1 MSRATQTIGA
11 GFKALGGANLASFS
25 LEFLSQSGSRRPGS
39 TETIVVPYAEMGRDR
54 SCAIR
59 FDSTEKTVSR
69 KHAAISHENGQYY
82 ITPLS
87 QTNQTF
93 INSVPVNGKTLLS
106 NGSEIQ
112 LSSSGP
118 RMRFLASQTKTST
131 MRLTQ
136 RMQMFA
142 SQSLRP
148 YRTAVIVLAVILVGS
163 IAGMSYMLKQSNEQ
177 INVLVNENEISK
189 AAFKKQ
195 LAEQKKN
202 KKAQDALN
210 SSLKDLNKQLSETKK
225 KLEEETK
232 ANKAIRKQVQL
243 EQNIK
248 DALDKYEDDVYF
260 VHMSKIVY
268 RAYGEVNVINN
279 IGSGTG
285 FLLDNGKFVTALHV
299 AEPWYFPGD
308 ESDYILNALKTQG
321 SLVELTLVATSPS
334 GNQFTFSSN
343 DFHYDKSALERR
355 IYTID
360 NSEYMVRVNG
370 SDSWH
375 ADWAWIQTGK
385 KGKIKADDELSFH
398 MEDNAKVYAL
408 GYTFGLSQQPKD
420 KLNPLHSV
428 MLIAQDG
435 LTNGV
440 IKVSGR
446 SFDHGN
452 SGGPVFAVNKAGELV
467 NIGIVSHGREVVG
480 GVVPIGNIK

>member
-1 MSRATQTIGA
+1 M
-11 GFKALGGANLASFS
+11 ASYS
-25 LEFLSQSGSRRPGS
+25 LEFLNQSGSRSPGT
-39 TETIVVPYAEMGRDR
+39 TETIVVPHAEMGRDR

-69 KHAAISHENGQYY
+69 KHASISMENGQYF

-93 INSVPVNGKTLLS
+93 VNGSAINGRYPLT

-118 RMRFLASQTKTST
+118 RMRFLASQTRTSA

-148 YRTAVIVLAVILVGS
+148 YRTAVVVLAVVLVGS
-163 IAGMSYMLKQSNEQ
+163 LSGMSYMLYRSDKQ
-177 INVLVNENEISK
+177 IDVLITENKVSK
-189 AAFKKQ
+189 AAFETQ
-195 LAEQKKN
+195 LANQKKN
-202 KKAQDALN
+202 KKAQDILTAT
-210 SSLKDLNKQLSETKK
+210 LKDLDKQLTETKK

-232 ANKAIRKQVQL
+232 ANAAVRKQVEL
-243 EQNIK
+243 ESSIK
-248 DALDKYEDDVYF
+248 KALDVYENDVYY
-260 VHMSKIVY
+260 VHMSKIIY
-268 RAYGEVNVINN
+268 RAYGEVEVINN

-285 FLLDNGKFVTALHV
+285 FLLDDGRFVTALHV
-299 AEPWYFPGD
+299 AEPWYFPSD

-334 GNQFTFSSN
+334 GQQFTISSN
-343 DFHYDKSALERR
+343 DFHYNEAALERR
-355 IYTID
+355 VIEIGY
-360 NSEYMVRVNG
+360 NEYMVKVN
-370 SDSWH
+370 SNNSWH
-375 ADWAWIQTGK
+375 ADWAWLQTNL
-385 KGKIKADDELSFH
+385 KGKIKADPELSEN

-420 KLNPLHSV
+420 KLNPLHST

-435 LTNGV
+435 LTKGV

-452 SGGPVFAVNKAGELV
+452 SGGPVFAVNKNGELV

-480 GVVPIGNIK
+480 GIVPIANLK